1 MVGCVQGKTKQ
12 SMWII
17 SLIASEIGKLDVKRQ
32 RRTES
37 QRNPTIKI

>member
-17 SLIASEIGKLDVKRQ
+17 SFIASEIEELDIKRQ
-32 RRTES
+32 RRAES